1 MGGADGR
8 ALDAENSENAPRK
21 PVKHSLM
28 LHLTPSRG
36 SRAVRWHGRMEHL
49 SEGNLVER
57 TDPMN
62 ISRLFAVLTDTVK
75 KITGK
80 SP

>member
-1 MGGADGR
+1 MGSADGE
-8 ALDAENSENAPRK
+8 AAEAENSENAPRK

-36 SRAVRWHGRMEHL
+36 SETRWHGQMDHL
-49 SEGNLVER
+49 SEGELVER
-57 TDPMN
+57 TDPM
-62 ISRLFAVLTDTVK
+62 SVSQLFEVLANTIK

-80 SP
+80 TR